1 MQSWICLNILLLVL
15 AQFRR
20 EILPLRIETR
30 GYHGEPVL
38 KNEFVLFGIDDR
50 VEDAIHVLFHW
61 SWRIMI
67 TEHIYLKTLD
77 VIKC

>member
-30 GYHGEPVL
+30 GYHGEPI
-38 KNEFVLFGIDDR
+38 EERICLFGIDDI